1 MTEQIDLEA
10 AAKELA
16 EKKQKIKAAKDRL
29 AKRIKPDEDRVKELE
44 KQIALNTP
52 EGDNVVG
59 DWHIKS
65 TPGVRVDKDKLAEA
79 YPQTEFPNL
88 WKSEVLAGKV
98 LDFIGKDEYSRF
110 QLPTGKYTI
119 SVSDVSDED

>member
-1 MTEQIDLEA
+1 MSENINLEEA
-10 AAKELA
+10 AAELA
-16 EKKQKIKAAKDRL
+16 QTRAKVKAAKERL
-29 AKRIKPDEDRVKELE
+29 AKRIKPDENRIKELE

-65 TPGVRVDKDKLAEA
+65 TPGVRIDKDKLAEA
-79 YPQTEFPNL
+79 YPESEFPNL

-98 LDFIGKDEYSRF
+98 LDFIGKDESSRY
-110 QLPTGKYTI
+110 QLPKGKYPI
-119 SVSDVSDED
+119 SVSDVSYED

>member
-1 MTEQIDLEA
+1 MSENINLEEA
-10 AAKELA
+10 AAELA
-16 EKKQKIKAAKDRL
+16 QTRAKVKAAKERL
-29 AKRIKPDEDRVKELE
+29 AKRIKPDENRIKELE

-65 TPGVRVDKDKLAEA
+65 TPGVRIDKDKLAEA

-88 WKSEVLAGKV
+88 WKSELLGGKV

>member
-1 MTEQIDLEA
+1 MSENINLEEA
-10 AAKELA
+10 AAELA
-16 EKKQKIKAAKDRL
+16 QTRAKVKAAKERL
-29 AKRIKPDEDRVKELE
+29 AKRIKPDENRIKELE

-65 TPGVRVDKDKLAEA
+65 TPGVRIDKDKLAEA
-79 YPQTEFPNL
+79 YPESEFPNL

-98 LDFIGKDEYSRF
+98 LDFIGKDEYSRY

-119 SVSDVSDED
+119 TVSDVSDED

>member
-1 MTEQIDLEA
+1 MSENINLEEA
-10 AAKELA
+10 AAELA
-16 EKKQKIKAAKDRL
+16 QTRAKVKAAKERL
-29 AKRIKPDEDRVKELE
+29 AKRIKPDENRIKELE

-98 LDFIGKDEYSRF
+98 LDMIGRDEYSRY